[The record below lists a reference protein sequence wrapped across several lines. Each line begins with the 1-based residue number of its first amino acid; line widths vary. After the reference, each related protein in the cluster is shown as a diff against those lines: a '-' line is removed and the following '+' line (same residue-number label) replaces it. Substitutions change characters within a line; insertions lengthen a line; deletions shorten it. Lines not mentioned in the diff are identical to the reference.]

1 MNDQAI
7 IGWDGETGWDGVAFG
22 EDTVAGFSLSSFSK
36 SLTHAVSSAAKTATN
51 VVTTATS
58 KVASLPAS
66 VPYVKKAMPVL
77 QKLQKLPAVL
87 TKKPFLVAM
96 LPTTVASK
104 ALGAT
109 LKKAGLGKITEIM
122 NAPEKLAQTVN
133 SAMGNAAMYMVK
145 GNPKA
150 AMKALQ
156 AGAKQLKADPSFNVM
171 LTGASFVPGLGQVS
185 AGVATAVA
193 LGSGESMKDA
203 ALAGARQAIPGGPA
217 AKAAFDLA
225 VGLAKG
231 KKLSDA
237 ALLAA
242 REQLPGGPAGK
253 AAFDAG
259 LLLARRQATP
269 SALVGVAREQ
279 LSAPGKAVF
288 DKAWRGAQS
297 AAESHNRRF
306 RHR

>member
-1 MNDQAI
+1 MQDQAI
-7 IGWDGETGWDGVAFG
+7 IGWDGETGWDGISYG
-22 EDTVAGFSLSSFSK
+22 EDTVAGFSLGGFAK
-36 SLTHAVSSAAKTATN
+36 SLTNAVSSAAKTASN
-51 VVTTATS
+51 VVTTAAT

-66 VPYVKKAMPVL
+66 VPYVKKALPIV
-77 QKLQKLPAVL
+77 QKLHKLPMAL
-87 TKKPFLVAM
+87 AKKPYLVAM

-104 ALGAT
+104 ALQAT
-109 LKKAGLGKITEIM
+109 LKKAGLGKVAEIM
-122 NAPEKLAQTVN
+122 NAPEKLAATVN

-150 AMKALQ
+150 ALKAIQ
-156 AGAKQLKADPSFNVM
+156 VGAKQLKADPSFNVM

-185 AGVATAVA
+185 AGIATAVS
-193 LGSGESMKDA
+193 LGAGESMKDA
-203 ALAGARQAIPGGPA
+203 ALAGARAAIPGGPL
-217 AKAAFDLA
+217 AKSAFDLG

-242 REQLPGGPAGK
+242 REQIPGGPTGK

-288 DKAWRGAQS
+288 DKAWRGAQT

-306 RHR
+306 RR